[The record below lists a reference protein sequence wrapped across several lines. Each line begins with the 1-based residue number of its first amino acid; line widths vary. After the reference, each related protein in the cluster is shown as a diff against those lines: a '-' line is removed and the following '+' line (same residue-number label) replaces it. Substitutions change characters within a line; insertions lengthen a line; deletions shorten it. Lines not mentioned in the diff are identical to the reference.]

1 MCKTGDKNRLR
12 CWRGVTKDKGF
23 AGRSTPTWA
32 TAGAENPGSVGVAWR
47 RTKALQGGRR
57 QHGRRTPWK
66 RRRCWRGEMKDKGF
80 TGRPTPTW
88 AAAGAEKAP
97 VLAWRNEGQ
106 RLCGEAHA
114 NMGCRRRGKSGP
126 CWRGVA
132 KDKGFAGRPTPTWA
146 AARRGKGPGVG
157 VAWRR
162 TKALRGG
169 PRQHGLPHAVEKA
182 PVLAWR
188 GEGQRFCGEAHA
200 NMGNRAPRK
209 SPGSKANNLISPKKR
224 NTSQKVVLYKNHMP
238 HWHMVLQMHR

>member
-1 MCKTGDKNRLR
+1 MCKTGDKNRR
-12 CWRGVTKDKGF
+12 RGWRGEMKDKGF
-23 AGRSTPTWA
+23 AGRPTPTWA
-32 TAGAENPGSVGVAWR
+32 AARRGKGSGVGVAWR
-47 RTKALQGGRR
+47 RTKALRGGPR
-57 QHGRRTPWK
+57 QHGLPPARKVR
-66 RRRCWRGEMKDKGF
+66 
-80 TGRPTPTW
+80 
-88 AAAGAEKAP
+88 AL
-97 VLAWRNEGQ
+97 LAWRDEGQ

-114 NMGCRRRGKSGP
+114 NMGCRTPWKRPR

-146 AARRGKGPGVG
+146 AARRGKGSGVG
-157 VAWRR
+157 VTWRR

-169 PRQHGLPHAVEKA
+169 PRQHGLPRAVEKA

-188 GEGQRFCGEAHA
+188 DEGQRLCREAHT
-200 NMGNRAPRK
+200 NMGNRAPIK

>member
-1 MCKTGDKNRLR
+1 MGCRRRGKSGL
-12 CWRGVTKDKGF
+12 CWRGVAKDKGF

-32 TAGAENPGSVGVAWR
+32 AAGAENPGPVGVTWR
-47 RTKALQGGRR
+47 RTKALRGGPR
-57 QHGRRTPWK
+57 QHGLPPARKVR
-66 RRRCWRGEMKDKGF
+66 
-80 TGRPTPTW
+80 
-88 AAAGAEKAP
+88 AL
-97 VLAWRNEGQ
+97 LAWRGEGQ
-106 RLCGEAHA
+106 RLCREVDA

-126 CWRGVA
+126 CWRDVA

-146 AARRGKGPGVG
+146 AAGAESPGPVG

-188 GEGQRFCGEAHA
+188 GEGQRLYGEAHA
-200 NMGNRAPRK
+200 NMGCRTPRK

>member
-132 KDKGFAGRPTPTWA
+132 KDK
-146 AARRGKGPGVG
+146 
-157 VAWRR
+157 
-162 TKALRGG
+162 ALRGG

-188 GEGQRFCGEAHA
+188 GEGQRLYGEAHA
-200 NMGNRAPRK
+200 NMGCRTPWKRLRCWRGVAKDKGFAGRPTPTWATARRENRRAQ
-209 SPGSKANNLISPKKR
+209 KR
-224 NTSQKVVLYKNHMP
+224 II
-238 HWHMVLQMHR
+238 

>member
-80 TGRPTPTW
+80 
-88 AAAGAEKAP
+88 
-97 VLAWRNEGQ
+97 
-106 RLCGEAHA
+106 
-114 NMGCRRRGKSGP
+114 
-126 CWRGVA
+126 
-132 KDKGFAGRPTPTWA
+132 AGRPTPTWA

-188 GEGQRFCGEAHA
+188 GEGQRLCGEAHA

>member
-1 MCKTGDKNRLR
+1 MCKTGDKNRR
-12 CWRGVTKDKGF
+12 RRGKSGPCWRGVTKVKGF
-23 AGRSTPTWA
+23 AGRLTPTWA
-32 TAGAENPGSVGVAWR
+32 AAGAENPGSVGVAWR
-47 RTKALQGGRR
+47 RPKALQGGRR
-57 QHGRRTPWK
+57 QHGLPH
-66 RRRCWRGEMKDKGF
+66 
-80 TGRPTPTW
+80 
-88 AAAGAEKAP
+88 AVEKAP

-162 TKALRGG
+162 PKALRGG
-169 PRQHGLPHAVEKA
+169 PRQHGLPHAEEKA

-188 GEGQRFCGEAHA
+188 DKGQRLCGEAHA
-200 NMGNRAPRK
+200 NMGCRTPWKRRRCWRGVAKDKGFAGRPTPTWAAARRENRRAQ
-209 SPGSKANNLISPKKR
+209 KR
-224 NTSQKVVLYKNHMP
+224 II
-238 HWHMVLQMHR
+238 